1 MTDFD
6 RILVVSA
13 ERERED
19 SRTIEEQE
27 ELDRVAEMYRE
38 NEYESKRKGEV

>member
-6 RILVVSA
+6 RILVVST

-19 SRTIEEQE
+19 SRTAEEQE
-27 ELDRVAEMYRE
+27 EIDRIAEMYRE
-38 NEYESKRKGEV
+38 NEYESKRKGEW